1 MADPQAEVASMIANL
16 EARTGKSLDDWLALA
31 RGSGQAKHGALVSW
45 LKSAHG
51 LTHGYANL
59 VAHKAF
65 ASDAGSSGEAELME
79 AMFAGPKAAMKPAY
93 DKVAAIVSEL
103 GGAEFAPKKGYVSF
117 RRNKQFG
124 LAQPSTSASISSAE
138 AIRTRWVTMAF
149 HDPDASSRPDGS
161 TPFRVRPRSSRSLVE
176 GCARPNCLLRRKL
189 T

>member
-31 RGSGQAKHGALVSW
+31 RASGQAKHGALVSW

-59 VAHKAF
+59 VAHKTF

-79 AMFAGPKAAMKPAY
+79 AMFAGPKAAMKPAF
-93 DKVAAIVSEL
+93 DKVAAIVSGLE
-103 GGAEFAPKKGYVSF
+103 GAQFAPKKGYVSF

-124 LAQPSTSASISSAE
+124 LAQPSTRDRLDLGLTLKGVEPSGRLEASGSWNAM
-138 AIRTRWVTMAF
+138 VT
-149 HDPDASSRPDGS
+149 H
-161 TPFRVRPRSSRSLVE
+161 RVRIASADEIDAEVE
-176 GCARPNCLLRRKL
+176 GWIRQAWAAA
-189 T
+189 

>member
-16 EARTGKSLDDWLALA
+16 QAKTGKSLDDWLVLA
-31 RGSGQAKHGALVSW
+31 RASGQAKHGALVSW

-65 ASDAGSSGEAELME
+65 ASDAGSSGEADLME

-93 DKVAAIVSEL
+93 DKVAAIVSGL
-103 GGAEFAPKKGYVSF
+103 DGAEFAPKKGYVSF

-124 LAQPSTSASISSAE
+124 LAQPSTKDRLDLGLTLKVVEPSGRLEASGSWNAM
-138 AIRTRWVTMAF
+138 VT
-149 HDPDASSRPDGS
+149 H
-161 TPFRVRPRSSRSLVE
+161 RVRIASVDEIDAQVE
-176 GCARPNCLLRRKL
+176 GWIKQAWAAA
-189 T
+189 